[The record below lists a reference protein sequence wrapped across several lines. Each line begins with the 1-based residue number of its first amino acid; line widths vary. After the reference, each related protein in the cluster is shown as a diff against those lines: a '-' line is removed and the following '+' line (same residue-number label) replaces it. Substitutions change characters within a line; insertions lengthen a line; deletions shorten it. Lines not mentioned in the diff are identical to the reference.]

1 MSAPSLT
8 ILSLDSSTEACSIAL
23 LAEDGKVHQRFM
35 LAPREHTQK
44 ILPTV
49 NEVVKEAGLNLSD
62 IDAIVYGQGP
72 GSFTG
77 VRIGLAA
84 AHGLLL
90 ATKAAFFGISALEA
104 VAWKV
109 KQEQNINEDLTLH
122 VVLDARRK
130 ELFLQSFNISTLK
143 PLSAAILC
151 DYETAESLINEK
163 PAIIA
168 GNGIDVIKEHLSTSH
183 QFVGSEFLPDAE
195 SVAELAAFKLQRN
208 EEGFPATPLYIRKPD
223 AKIPTKKIIKS
234 FK

>member
-1 MSAPSLT
+1 MT
-8 ILSLDSSTEACSIAL
+8 ILAFDTTHGFCSVSIAKEGNIISSHVIKETSKQ
-23 LAEDGKVHQRFM
+23 AEMLIPTIEKVLTESALDYKDIQ
-35 LAPREHTQK
+35 T
-44 ILPTV
+44 ISTTV
-49 NEVVKEAGLNLSD
+49 
-62 IDAIVYGQGP
+62 GP

-109 KQEQNINEDLTLH
+109 KQEQNINEYLTLH

-195 SVAELAAFKLQRN
+195 SVAKLAAFKLKKN

-223 AKIPTKKIIKS
+223 AKIPTKKII
-234 FK
+234 

>member
-1 MSAPSLT
+1 MT
-8 ILSLDSSTEACSIAL
+8 ILAFDTTHGFCSVSIAKEGNIL
-23 LAEDGKVHQRFM
+23 SSHVIEETSKQAEMLIPTIEKVLTESALDYKDIQ
-35 LAPREHTQK
+35 T
-44 ILPTV
+44 ISTTV
-49 NEVVKEAGLNLSD
+49 
-62 IDAIVYGQGP
+62 GP

-223 AKIPTKKIIKS
+223 AKIPTKKII
-234 FK
+234 